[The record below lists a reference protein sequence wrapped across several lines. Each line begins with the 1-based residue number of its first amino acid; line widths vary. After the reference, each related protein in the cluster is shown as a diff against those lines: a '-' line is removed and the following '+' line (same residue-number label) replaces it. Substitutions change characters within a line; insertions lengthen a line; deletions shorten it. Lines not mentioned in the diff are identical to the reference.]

1 MNADEEMPLEE
12 TPEGSLEMAP
22 EDLTTAI
29 RCFAPPLEKSA
40 AGVLRYPGAVIQPPA
55 ARSSTL

>member
-22 EDLTTAI
+22 EDPTDCSTSLG
-29 RCFAPPLEKSA
+29 PP
-40 AGVLRYPGAVIQPPA
+40 VLGLSRSSISFRYLGAVIH
-55 ARSSTL
+55 